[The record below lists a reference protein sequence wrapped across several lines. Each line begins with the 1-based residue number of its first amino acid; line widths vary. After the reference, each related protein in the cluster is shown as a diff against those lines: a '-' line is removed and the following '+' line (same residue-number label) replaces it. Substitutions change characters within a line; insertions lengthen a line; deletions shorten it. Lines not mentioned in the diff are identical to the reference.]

1 MKSFWLDC
9 VLATIFVFLVMLG
22 VERLSESRIF
32 DALDPVSQALADF
45 ELTDY
50 AFSSLRIEDPLAD
63 SNILIVNTA
72 NLSRAE
78 IAQQIRVLSQFQP
91 RLFAIDIIFS
101 CDGGLTDPENCPQRY
116 DTLGNL
122 ILRDAIENAGV
133 VVMAHKLWQTKTT
146 SKLNIA
152 VYDSMEHSDE
162 ILRPSN
168 VFEGFVNLP
177 TGADHQED
185 LKICRSV
192 YPTVDVDNETQIA
205 FSVRAAQMFDSVK
218 VKKFL
223 ERDSEEESIN
233 YKGNI
238 VDPYGA
244 STYPGRYAVLDWYQA
259 LDPTS
264 FEPSVV
270 KNKIVLMGFLGAD
283 LRDTSWD
290 DKFFTPLNKKVG
302 GRARPDMYGVVVH
315 ANIISMILSGD
326 FVGELELWQQIAI
339 AIILCFVNIVLFAY
353 IHRRF
358 PIWFDTVSL
367 GIQLIQILFFLIL
380 VPYVFYWFTFKLE
393 ITIALLA
400 LALAGPCFEIYISI
414 LKNGAKF
421 VINRF
426 LLTKREEEV
435 LSH

>member
-9 VLATIFVFLVMLG
+9 VLATIFVFLVMIG

-50 AFSSLRIEDPLAD
+50 AFSKLRIEDPLAD
-63 SNILIVNTA
+63 ENILIVNTA
-72 NLSRAE
+72 HLSRAE
-78 IAQQIRVLSQFQP
+78 IAQQIRVLSQFKP
-91 RLFAIDIIFS
+91 KLFAIDIIFA

-133 VVMAHKLWQTKTT
+133 VVMAHKLWQTQAT
-146 SKLNIA
+146 SKLNVA
-152 VYDSMEHSDE
+152 VYDSMEHTDE
-162 ILRPSN
+162 ILRPDN
-168 VFEGFVNLP
+168 VYEGFVNLP
-177 TGADHQED
+177 TGAEHQED

-192 YPTVDVDNETQIA
+192 YPTVDVNDETQIA
-205 FSVRAAQMFDSVK
+205 FSVKAAQLFDSAK
-218 VKKFL
+218 VERFL
-223 ERDSEEESIN
+223 ERGNEEESIN
-233 YKGNI
+233 YRGNI
-238 VDPYGA
+238 VDPHGA

-264 FEPSVV
+264 FEPDAV
-270 KNKIVLMGFLGAD
+270 KDKIVLMGFLGAD

-315 ANIISMILSGD
+315 ANIISMILNGD
-326 FVGELELWQQIAI
+326 FVDELEFWHQIAI
-339 AIILCFVNIVLFAY
+339 AIILCFVNIILFAY

-421 VINRF
+421 VINRY
-426 LLTKREEEV
+426 LLTKPKEEV